1 MTTTR
6 LMRWC
11 SVKMLEENQLKIKWV
26 CVLHNLN
33 NNNNNDDDDDDD
45 DDDNGNN
52 SKVIIITITRI
63 AP

>member
-1 MTTTR
+1 MTTKR

-11 SVKMLEENQLKIKWV
+11 SLKMLKENQLKIKWV

-33 NNNNNDDDDDDD
+33 NNNNNN
-45 DDDNGNN
+45 DDNDNN
-52 SKVIIITITRI
+52 SKVIIIIKITQI

>member
-1 MTTTR
+1 MTTKR

-11 SVKMLEENQLKIKWV
+11 SLKMLEENQLKIKWV

-33 NNNNNDDDDDDD
+33 NNNNNNNNN
-45 DDDNGNN
+45 DDDNDNN
-52 SKVIIITITRI
+52 SKVIIIIKITRI